1 MPCTI
6 TMGNESVLLT
16 VDKVFSIKIE
26 LKNADDVLTSEEKL
40 EELLRAEW
48 NSRKQADF

>member
-26 LKNADDVLTSEEKL
+26 LKNADGVLTIEEKL
-40 EELLRAEW
+40 EELLQAEW
-48 NSRKQADF
+48 NSRKRGDF